1 MWKKSL
7 LVLVVL
13 LLVVSP
19 AFSSSK
25 LGWLF
30 WEPNEETPVVS
41 QESQE
46 ENLEMPSAEMDMTEP
61 SQPSESS
68 NEELLKEVETGI
80 EMMRLGEQIH
90 ATGDEE
96 LISSYQE
103 VLAATPVKDPLKWFV
118 LPEVRY
124 TPIVNT
130 WGAGLSGGIIGD
142 TFIVSLGVDM
152 GIKDWNSFT
161 DLSNYTVSIGAGYV
175 F

>member
-7 LVLVVL
+7 LVLFVL
-13 LLVVSP
+13 FLALSP
-19 AFSSSK
+19 AFSSPK
-25 LGWLF
+25 FGWMF
-30 WEPNEETPVVS
+30 WEPNEQTPVAS

-46 ENLEMPSAEMDMTEP
+46 ESLEMPSAEKDMTEP

-124 TPIVNT
+124 APFANA
-130 WGAGLSGGIIGD
+130 WGAGISGGIIGD
-142 TFIVSLGVDM
+142 SFIVSLGVDM